1 MANKPLKSVKK
12 TISKT
17 SITISYMA
25 LYLIG
30 DVQGCDEA
38 LARLLTHIAFSPSR
52 DTLYMLGDL
61 VNRGPD
67 NALVLRR
74 LMGLGS
80 SAQCLLG
87 NHDLHLLAVS
97 RGVRK
102 PDPQDTIQD
111 ILAAPDSAELLH
123 WLRHQHMALRVN
135 NVLMVHAGVLPQW
148 TAEQTMNLAGEVRA
162 VLRSD
167 DWVQFMPQMY
177 GGLPNAWRDDLAGA
191 DRLRVI
197 VNALT
202 RLRFCDAHGAMDFSV
217 KEGADKAPAHLMP
230 WFDVPGRL
238 TADVRMAFGHWS
250 TVHIEDRPDVVS
262 LDDGC
267 VWGGC
272 LSAAKLEASET
283 LLRVAEAPAWERVS
297 VKCPQTLDPL
307 A

>member
-1 MANKPLKSVKK
+1 
-12 TISKT
+12 
-17 SITISYMA
+17 MA

-30 DVQGCDEA
+30 DVQGCNEA
-38 LARLLTHIAFSPSR
+38 LERLLTHIAFSPSR

-67 NALVLRR
+67 NAGVLRR
-74 LMGLGS
+74 LMALGS

-102 PDPQDTIQD
+102 ANQQDTTQD
-111 ILAAPDSAELLH
+111 ILTAPDSKALLH
-123 WLRHQHMALRVN
+123 WLRHQHMAIQVGD
-135 NVLMVHAGVLPQW
+135 VLMVHAGVLPQW
-148 TAEQTMNLAGEVRA
+148 SAQQTLALAGEVET

-167 DWVQFMPQMY
+167 HWVQFMPQMY
-177 GGLPNAWRDDLAGA
+177 GGLPNVWRDDLAGA

-202 RLRFCDAHGAMDFSV
+202 RLRFCDALGAMDFSV
-217 KEGADKAPAHLMP
+217 KESADKAPSHLMP

-238 TADVRMAFGHWS
+238 TAQVRVAFGHWS
-250 TVHIEDRPDVVS
+250 TLHKSDRPDVVC

-272 LSAAKLEASET
+272 LSAVKLEGSHWQ
-283 LLRVAEAPAWERVS
+283 RFS
-297 VKCPQTLDPL
+297 VKCLQAMPPL
-307 A
+307 TE

>member
-1 MANKPLKSVKK
+1 
-12 TISKT
+12 
-17 SITISYMA
+17 MA

-30 DVQGCDEA
+30 DVQGCNEA
-38 LARLLTHIAFSPSR
+38 LGRLLTHLEFSPSR
-52 DTLYMLGDL
+52 DTLYVLGDL

-67 NALVLRR
+67 NAGVLRR
-74 LMGLGS
+74 LMALGS
-80 SAQCLLG
+80 SAHCVLG

-102 PDPQDTIQD
+102 PNTQDTVHD
-111 ILAAPDSAELLH
+111 ILTAPDSAELLH
-123 WLRHQHMALRVN
+123 WLRHQHMALRVGQ
-135 NVLMVHAGVLPQW
+135 VLMLHAGVLPQW
-148 TAEQTMNLAGEVRA
+148 TADQTLALAGEVEA

-167 DWVQFMPQMY
+167 EWEQFMPQMY
-177 GGLPNAWRDDLAGA
+177 GGLPNVWHDDLAGA

-217 KEGADKAPAHLMP
+217 KEGASQAPAHLMP
-230 WFDVPGRL
+230 WSEVPGRL
-238 TADVRMAFGHWS
+238 TTDVRIAFGHWS
-250 TVHIEDRPDVVS
+250 TLQAMDRRDVVC

-272 LSAAKLEASET
+272 LSAVRLTPQDT
-283 LLRVAEAPAWERVS
+283 LVSVAEAPAWQRLS

-307 A
+307 AA

>member
-1 MANKPLKSVKK
+1 
-12 TISKT
+12 
-17 SITISYMA
+17 MA

-38 LARLLTHIAFSPSR
+38 LQRLLTHVAFSPSR
-52 DTLYMLGDL
+52 DTLYLLGDL

-67 NALVLRR
+67 NVGVLRR
-74 LMGLGS
+74 LMALGS

-97 RGVRK
+97 RGVRQPNK
-102 PDPQDTIQD
+102 QDTIQD
-111 ILAAPDSAELLH
+111 ILNAPDSGALLH
-123 WLRHQHMALRVN
+123 WLRHQHMAMQVGQ
-135 NVLMVHAGVLPQW
+135 VLMVHAGVLPQW
-148 TAEQTMNLAGEVRA
+148 TASQTMALAGEVQA

-177 GGLPNAWRDDLAGA
+177 GGLPNVWRDDLVGA

-202 RLRFCDAHGAMDFSV
+202 RLRFCDAQGAMDFSV
-217 KEGADKAPAHLMP
+217 KESADKAPPHLMP

-238 TADVRMAFGHWS
+238 TTDVRIAFGHWS
-250 TVHIEDRPDVVS
+250 TVQTIARNDVLC

-272 LSAAKLEASET
+272 LTAAKLETKDMQLSTMQAPPWE
-283 LLRVAEAPAWERVS
+283 LLRVT
-297 VKCPQTLDPL
+297 CPETLNPL
-307 A
+307 S

>member
-1 MANKPLKSVKK
+1 
-12 TISKT
+12 
-17 SITISYMA
+17 MA

-30 DVQGCDEA
+30 DIQGCDDA
-38 LARLLTHIAFSPSR
+38 LERLLTHIAFSPSR
-52 DTLYMLGDL
+52 DTLYVLGDL
-61 VNRGPD
+61 VNRGPH
-67 NALVLRR
+67 NAQVLRR
-74 LMGLGS
+74 LMAYGS
-80 SAQCLLG
+80 SAQCVLG

-97 RGVRK
+97 RHVRPPNK
-102 PDPQDTIQD
+102 QDTIQD
-111 ILAAPDSAELLH
+111 ILTAPDNTELLY
-123 WLRHQHMALRVN
+123 WLRQQHMAMQVGQ
-135 NVLMVHAGVLPQW
+135 VLMVHAGVLPQW
-148 TAEQTMNLAGEVRA
+148 TAEQTMALAGEVEA

-177 GGLPNAWRDDLAGA
+177 GGLPNVWHDDLVGA

-217 KEGADKAPAHLMP
+217 KEGADQAPAHLMP

-238 TADVRMAFGHWS
+238 TADVRIAFGHWS
-250 TVHIEDRPDVVS
+250 TVHIEQRPDVIC

-272 LSAAKLEASET
+272 LSAAKLEIKDT
-283 LLRVAEAPAWERVS
+283 LVNVSNTPAWQRVS
-297 VKCPQTLDPL
+297 VKCPQTMDPL

>member
-1 MANKPLKSVKK
+1 
-12 TISKT
+12 
-17 SITISYMA
+17 MA

-38 LARLLTHIAFSPSR
+38 LERLLTHIAFSPSR
-52 DTLYMLGDL
+52 DTLYFLGDL

-67 NALVLRR
+67 NAGVLRR
-74 LMGLGS
+74 LIALGT

-97 RGVRK
+97 RGVRQ
-102 PDPQDTIQD
+102 PNTQDTIQD
-111 ILAAPDSAELLH
+111 ILTAPDSAGLLD
-123 WLRHQHMALRVN
+123 WLRHQQMAMQVGH
-135 NVLMVHAGVLPQW
+135 VLMVHAGVLPQW
-148 TAEQTMNLAGEVRA
+148 TAQQTMALAREVEA

-167 DWVQFMPQMY
+167 DWVDFMPQMY
-177 GGLPNAWRDDLAGA
+177 GGMPNVWHDDLTGA

-202 RLRFCDAHGAMDFSV
+202 RLRFCDAQGAMDFSV
-217 KEGADKAPAHLMP
+217 KESADQAPTHLMP

-238 TADVRMAFGHWS
+238 NADVRVAFGHWS
-250 TVHIEDRPDVVS
+250 TIHIEDRSDVIC

-272 LSAAKLEASET
+272 LSAAKLEAKDT
-283 LLRVAEAPAWERVS
+283 LVNVNDAPAWQRVS
-297 VKCPQTLDPL
+297 VKCPQTMDPL

>member
-1 MANKPLKSVKK
+1 MS
-12 TISKT
+12 
-17 SITISYMA
+17 

-38 LARLLTHIAFSPSR
+38 LERLLTHIAFSPSR
-52 DTLYMLGDL
+52 DTLYLLGDL

-67 NALVLRR
+67 NTAVLRR
-74 LMGLGS
+74 LMGYGS
-80 SAQCLLG
+80 SAKCLLG

-97 RGVRK
+97 RGARK
-102 PDPQDTIQD
+102 PNKQDTIQD
-111 ILAAPDSAELLH
+111 ILTAPDSRDLLH
-123 WLRHQHMALRVN
+123 WLLHQHMAMQVG

-148 TAEQTMNLAGEVRA
+148 TAQKTIALAGEVEA

-167 DWVQFMPQMY
+167 DCTHFIPQMY
-177 GGLPNAWRDDLAGA
+177 GGMPNLWSDDLEGA

-202 RLRFCDAHGAMDFSV
+202 RLRFCDAQGAMDFSL
-217 KEGADKAPAHLMP
+217 KESAEKAPAHLMP

-238 TADVRMAFGHWS
+238 TADVRIAFGHWS
-250 TVHIEDRPDVVS
+250 TVQIADRPDVVC

-267 VWGGC
+267 VWGGY
-272 LSAAKLEASET
+272 LSAAKLETKDT
-283 LLRVAEAPAWERVS
+283 LLTNNEVPAWERMS
-297 VKCPQTLDPL
+297 VRCPVTMDPL

>member
-1 MANKPLKSVKK
+1 
-12 TISKT
+12 
-17 SITISYMA
+17 MA

-30 DVQGCDEA
+30 DIQGCDDA
-38 LARLLTHIAFSPSR
+38 LERLLTHIAFSPSR
-52 DTLYMLGDL
+52 DTLYVLGDL
-61 VNRGPD
+61 VNRGPH
-67 NALVLRR
+67 NAQVLRR
-74 LMGLGS
+74 LMAYGS
-80 SAQCLLG
+80 SAQCVLG

-97 RGVRK
+97 RHVRPPNK
-102 PDPQDTIQD
+102 QDTIQD
-111 ILAAPDSAELLH
+111 ILTAPDNTELLY
-123 WLRHQHMALRVN
+123 WLRQQHMAMQVGQ
-135 NVLMVHAGVLPQW
+135 VLMVHAGVLPQW
-148 TAEQTMNLAGEVRA
+148 TAEQTMALAGEVEA

-177 GGLPNAWRDDLAGA
+177 GGLPNVWHDDLVGA

-217 KEGADKAPAHLMP
+217 KEGADQAPAHLMP

-238 TADVRMAFGHWS
+238 TADVRIAFGHWS
-250 TVHIEDRPDVVS
+250 TVHIEQRPDVIC

-272 LSAAKLEASET
+272 LSAAKLEIKDT
-283 LLRVAEAPAWERVS
+283 LVNVSDAPAWQRVS
-297 VKCPQTLDPL
+297 VKCPQTMDPL